1 MYFCPVQ
8 IIEIIVFALYQK
20 EIYQYFSSAVG
31 YLVSIVF
38 FVTVGLFLWILPS
51 GDNIIY
57 SGYAS
62 LRPLF
67 DLAPW
72 LYLFLVPAI
81 SMRLISEETNKGTLE
96 LLLIRPISRLKIVT
110 AKYLAGLTLVLITL
124 IPTVVY
130 IVIIWNLGQ
139 PQGNLDMGSV
149 CGSYLGLIMLAGVYM
164 AIGIFASSLTG
175 NQIVAFIVA
184 MALCYLVYSGF
195 GALSTLPSLQGIAS
209 MVASFG
215 IEEHYASISR
225 GVVDSRDVVYFVSI
239 ALAFILFT
247 SLRLKKY

>member
-1 MYFCPVQ
+1 M
-8 IIEIIVFALYQK
+8 FALYKK

-38 FVTVGLFLWILPS
+38 FITVGLFLWILPS

-81 SMRLISEETNKGTLE
+81 SMRLISEEKNKGTME

-130 IVIIWNLGQ
+130 IAIIWHLGQ
-139 PQGNLDMGSV
+139 PQGNIDMGSV

-164 AIGIFASSLTG
+164 AIGIFASSLTS

-184 MALCYLVYSGF
+184 MTLCYLVYSGF
-195 GALSTLPSLQGIAS
+195 GALSTLPSLQGCAS
-209 MVASFG
+209 IVSLCG

-225 GVVDSRDVVYFVSI
+225 GVVDTRDVVYFLSI
-239 ALAFILFT
+239 AVSFILFT
-247 SLRLKKY
+247 SLRLKRY

>member
-1 MYFCPVQ
+1 M
-8 IIEIIVFALYQK
+8 FALYQK

-81 SMRLISEETNKGTLE
+81 SMRLISEELNKGTLE
-96 LLLIRPISRLKIVT
+96 LLLIRPISRLKIVA

-130 IVIIWNLGQ
+130 IAIVWYLGQ

-195 GALSTLPSLQGIAS
+195 GALSTLPSLQGIS
-209 MVASFG
+209 SIVAQCG

-225 GVVDSRDVVYFVSI
+225 GVVDSRDVVYFLSI
-239 ALAFILFT
+239 ALAFIFFT

>member
-1 MYFCPVQ
+1 M
-8 IIEIIVFALYQK
+8 FALYQK

-81 SMRLISEETNKGTLE
+81 SMRLISEELNKGTLE
-96 LLLIRPISRLKIVT
+96 LLLIRPISRLKIVA

-130 IVIIWNLGQ
+130 IAIVWYLGQ

-149 CGSYLGLIMLAGVYM
+149 CGSYIGLIMLAGVYM

-195 GALSTLPSLQGIAS
+195 GALSTLPSLQGIS
-209 MVASFG
+209 SIVAQCG

-225 GVVDSRDVVYFVSI
+225 GVVDSRDVVYFLSI
-239 ALAFILFT
+239 ALAFIFFT